1 MSTGAL
7 INEIKFSGLVGTCP
21 DCENVFS
28 TKKAL
33 LFDVREKVPKA
44 LETVFLRREARLA
57 DAIKRLKAKIK
68 KAEERSRKK
77 EIERNK
83 LKQKYKKM
91 PFQIKYTTKKTTYGQ
106 VLEKIFPSTRG
117 FKMNLN
123 DCRAVFRPIDYLSF
137 NGHSQTGSI
146 EEITFLEIKTGE
158 KGLDKKQRSIKE
170 AVEAGKLSIET
181 YSQNGHAKS

>member
-1 MSTGAL
+1 VSTGAL
-7 INEIKFSGLVGTCP
+7 IDEIKKSGLVGTCP

-28 TKKAL
+28 TKRAL
-33 LFDVREKVPKA
+33 LFDVREQVPKG
-44 LETVFLRREARLA
+44 LEAVFIRREARLA
-57 DAIKRLKAKIK
+57 EAIRRLKAKVK
-68 KAEERSRKK
+68 KAEERTRKK
-77 EIERNK
+77 EVERNR
-83 LKQKYKKM
+83 LRQKYKKM

-137 NGHSQTGSI
+137 NGHSQGGAI

-170 AVEAGKLSIET
+170 AVEGRKMGIET
-181 YSQNGHAKS
+181 YRLK